1 MLTSNQQIF
10 RLLVRIRERR
20 GALASLV
27 RQCLPNLPGDKLL
40 FGGCYLAG
48 TGEDSETEQAFAPGV
63 FARLI
68 EMQDEV
74 SWTDD
79 ALREDASFLR
89 LAATLKTILSLV
101 IAALVVSIL
110 GLIGYRF
117 WNGAGTQDPGT

>member
-1 MLTSNQQIF
+1 MNDA
-10 RLLVRIRERR
+10 

-48 TGEDSETEQAFAPGV
+48 TGENPETEQAFAPGV
-63 FARLI
+63 LARLM
-68 EMQDEV
+68 EMQDDV
-74 SWTDD
+74 SWTEE
-79 ALREDASFLR
+79 ALQEDARFLR
-89 LAATLKTILSLV
+89 RAATLKTILGLV

-117 WNGAGTQDPGT
+117 WTGGGAGAQDPAA